1 MADVEEGSQG
11 PSERKQPAEHDE
23 DDRLLEAQRSTRH
36 ALDDDVV
43 TIPGNHGQ
51 GQDLTTS
58 HQSAFSIKQ

>member
-1 MADVEEGSQG
+1 MADAKEGSDG
-11 PSERKQPAEHDE
+11 PTKREQPAEHDE
-23 DDRLLEAQRSTRH
+23 DDRLLEAQWLTRH
-36 ALDDDVV
+36 TLDDDVV